1 MISKISEDIQK
12 VKEAIVDYV
21 KVVASTAGRRGND
34 VILNSSDMLR
44 IIKDG
49 VKITKYFA
57 DEDPIRD
64 IGRKMVVDVAETQR
78 RANGD
83 GTTATTILFGA
94 LCSGEGPKED
104 SYAYVQ
110 GMEQAKDDIV
120 AELKSLALPIEQDGK
135 INMELLNHVA
145 NIAMNGHELAPKVAE
160 LVAALGKDGKIKMS
174 KGVTPNTVIT
184 REAGFKLDWGIASP
198 YMQNT
203 IQGLELENPMV
214 VVTNEEITKYD
225 QHLEPILSKW
235 IPFWNPDTKM
245 GRPLVIFC
253 KDISDEALR
262 YVLANL
268 QKFPVV
274 AIRVTAGPLRASE
287 QLNDLKVAVKADKVY
302 SRETGVHT
310 KNFTGKFG
318 SIKRLEATTGKCVL
332 VLDDD
337 ADLSAI
343 NQEIR
348 KELETVTDDAKQKV
362 LRERLIRNTG
372 GFGHISVGKKT
383 DIEQDNL
390 FEVLDDGQRACF
402 AGLDGGIL
410 PGGGNALV
418 VSAKKSAIVKI
429 LENDQDFKRGYYDVL
444 NACFSPWST
453 ILSNANIN
461 EPSENTGG
469 AWHGIDVST
478 GEVVNLLEYGIID
491 PTKVVVGALENAVS
505 AAKSLHRSKYI
516 VTLE

>member
-1 MISKISEDIQK
+1 
-12 VKEAIVDYV
+12 
-21 KVVASTAGRRGND
+21 
-34 VILNSSDMLR
+34 
-44 IIKDG
+44 
-49 VKITKYFA
+49 
-57 DEDPIRD
+57 
-64 IGRKMVVDVAETQR
+64 
-78 RANGD
+78 
-83 GTTATTILFGA
+83 
-94 LCSGEGPKED
+94 
-104 SYAYVQ
+104 
-110 GMEQAKDDIV
+110 
-120 AELKSLALPIEQDGK
+120 
-135 INMELLNHVA
+135 
-145 NIAMNGHELAPKVAE
+145 
-160 LVAALGKDGKIKMS
+160 
-174 KGVTPNTVIT
+174 
-184 REAGFKLDWGIASP
+184 
-198 YMQNT
+198 
-203 IQGLELENPMV
+203 MV

-274 AIRVTAGPLRASE
+274 AVRVTADPLRASE

-402 AGLDGGIL
+402 ASLDDGIL
-410 PGGGNALV
+410 PGGGNALRCIAV
-418 VSAKKSAIVKI
+418 GVNDAHGSA
-429 LENDQDFKRGYYDVL
+429 DFKRGYASVAL
-444 NACFSPWST
+444 ACFSPYDK
-453 ILSNANIN
+453 IVENANI
-461 EPSENTGG
+461 EPSPYVNTGEP
-469 AWHGIDVST
+469 WSW
-478 GEVVNLLEYGIID
+478 L
-491 PTKVVVGALENAVS
+491 S
-505 AAKSLHRSKYI
+505 
-516 VTLE
+516 